1 MKIIGITG
9 SIGMG
14 KSTVSGL
21 LRFLGVPVFDS
32 DACVRGALESLA
44 KNDILRAFPSV
55 AAYPSSGSAK
65 IDRQALGRLVFDDDR
80 ARQSLEAILH
90 PIVWSEQDKFIKH
103 TQRAKHDIVGLD
115 IPLLF
120 ETGRHNICNKTI
132 CVTAPFF
139 IQRCRVLK
147 RNGMTE
153 DKFQKIVNAQ
163 YPDSHKRIMS
173 DFVVQTGLGRD
184 FTLQQIKKILR
195 HMG

>member
-32 DACVRGALESLA
+32 DACVRGAIDNSA
-44 KNDILRAFPSV
+44 KDAILRAFPSV
-55 AAYPSSGSAK
+55 AIGDPSTSSK
-65 IDRQALGRLVFDDDR
+65 IDRQALGRLVFNDDK
-80 ARQSLEAILH
+80 ARQGLEAILH

-103 TQRAKHDIVGLD
+103 AHKAGHDTIGLD

-120 ETGRHNICNKTI
+120 ETGRHHICNKTI

-139 IQRCRVLK
+139 IQKYRVL
-147 RNGMTE
+147 RRGGMTE

-163 YPDSHKRIMS
+163 YPDLHKRNMA
-173 DFVVQTGLGRD
+173 DFVVQTGLSRD

-195 HMG
+195 QI